1 MRSGGGGGVDL
12 AVQELGKVLRASG
25 SRGSKRGG
33 AAEVYRGQGGRS
45 FNSDAKSYRRRV
57 LPAERRRG
65 TAGMSGAASLV
76 LSSGMGGAGGVWD
89 AN

>member
-1 MRSGGGGGVDL
+1 M
-12 AVQELGKVLRASG
+12 VLRASG

-76 LSSGMGGAGGVWD
+76 LSSGMGGAGGCGMLIKD
-89 AN
+89 RGDPGEACPAGTPR